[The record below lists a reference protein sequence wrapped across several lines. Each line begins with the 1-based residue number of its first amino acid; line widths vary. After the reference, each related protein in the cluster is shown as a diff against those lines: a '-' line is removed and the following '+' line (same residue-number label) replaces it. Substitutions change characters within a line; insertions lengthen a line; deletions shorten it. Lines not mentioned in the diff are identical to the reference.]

1 MSDRHIEKC
10 LLCFLW
16 HSIPHKLFYH
26 NLTTHLLLGIL
37 GFFPKYFAIMND
49 AGNNPCYLAVT
60 THIHSLL
67 LRWSGPSTTQLGLHF
82 PDSLADGCDH
92 VTTFQ
97 SRGIC
102 GSHVRPFQLLHL
114 CTSTGAHSFPCPFTS
129 STCKGCRYGGRK
141 KKKQEMG
148 NTSLGQ

>member
-49 AGNNPCYLAVT
+49 AAGNNPCYLAVT
-60 THIHSLL
+60 THIHALL
-67 LRWSGPSTTQLGLHF
+67 LRWSGASTTQLGLHF

-97 SRGIC
+97 SWGVC
-102 GSHVRPFQLLHL
+102 KSHARPFQFLRL
-114 CTSTGAHSFPCPFTS
+114 CQVLVHVPFCALS
-129 STCKGCRYGGRK
+129 PLSLVRDVDMVAGK
-141 KKKQEMG
+141 KKKNKRWE
-148 NTSLGQ
+148 TRV